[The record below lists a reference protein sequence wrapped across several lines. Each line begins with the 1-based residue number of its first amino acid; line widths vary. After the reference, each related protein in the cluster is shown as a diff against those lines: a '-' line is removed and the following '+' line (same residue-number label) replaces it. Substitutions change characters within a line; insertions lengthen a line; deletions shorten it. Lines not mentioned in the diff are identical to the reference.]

1 MVIVRLNDGQH
12 VRKLK
17 TTKKDDGIFGHEG
30 EDGQYIIS
38 TTEVKGIRS
47 HFDLLYTNHLHFL
60 GKVQK
65 ERKAKQNEE
74 DLKKVKAIMKT
85 KFIS

>member
-12 VRKLK
+12 IRNIKAN
-17 TTKKDDGIFGHEG
+17 KKDGVFGQVA

-47 HFDLLYTNHLHFL
+47 HFELLYTNHLHFL
-60 GKVQK
+60 GTVIV
-65 ERKAKQNEE
+65 A
-74 DLKKVKAIMKT
+74 
-85 KFIS
+85 